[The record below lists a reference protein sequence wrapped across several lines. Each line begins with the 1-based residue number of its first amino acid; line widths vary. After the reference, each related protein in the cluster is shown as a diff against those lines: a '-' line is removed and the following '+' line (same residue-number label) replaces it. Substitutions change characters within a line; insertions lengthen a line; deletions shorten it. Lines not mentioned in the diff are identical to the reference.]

1 MLAASLW
8 LLSALLLITVGVS
21 IRMIKKQKIDIQ
33 AVYILSE
40 WKETIPLSE
49 DQKLIK
55 ELRALIKEKDKKI
68 EDLEKYLVECLS
80 VNEYFKG
87 FLAGTI
93 NNYSSELNG
102 KATDVIAHLINVRNK
117 FNFPEMLDKANEKDK
132 KQPCLLI

>member
-1 MLAASLW
+1 M
-8 LLSALLLITVGVS
+8 
-21 IRMIKKQKIDIQ
+21 
-33 AVYILSE
+33 YILSE

-93 NNYSSELNG
+93 NNYSSELKG

-117 FNFPEMLDKANEKDK
+117 FNFPEMLDKSNEKDK
-132 KQPCLLI
+132 N